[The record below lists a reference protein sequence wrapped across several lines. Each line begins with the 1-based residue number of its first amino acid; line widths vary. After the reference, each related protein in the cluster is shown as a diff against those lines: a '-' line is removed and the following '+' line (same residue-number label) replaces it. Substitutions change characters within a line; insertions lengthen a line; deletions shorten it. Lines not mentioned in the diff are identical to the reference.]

1 MAINFNINNAL
12 LTVVLKDIESM
23 KPSYPQSRYKAALKP
38 INKTRNREEEAMP
51 GNHHVIIG
59 LVSVL

>member
-1 MAINFNINNAL
+1 MANNFNINNAL

-23 KPSYPQSRYKAALKP
+23 KPSYPQFRYKAALKP

-59 LVSVL
+59 LLSVL